1 MKAYLYSLVGSL
13 SAVQAVT
20 VLIGRKFKIKKKI
33 KKSIVFDARHPP
45 ADKIEVRTLKYYY
58 II

>member
-20 VLIGRKFKIKKKI
+20 VLIGRKFKIKKKY
-33 KKSIVFDARHPP
+33 KKINR
-45 ADKIEVRTLKYYY
+45 L
-58 II
+58 